1 MSRPEDFFFFSSRR
15 RHTRLQG
22 DWSSD
27 VCSSDLI
34 AGDGRMCRVTTRDI
48 SEGGMALKGVPE
60 DWVKGQRVQLR
71 CEGGALPKAIVAEA
85 VIAWRER
92 DEVGIT
98 FTALDPDSVPALVE
112 YLSSRL
118 K

>member
-1 MSRPEDFFFFSSRR
+1 M
-15 RHTRLQG
+15 
-22 DWSSD
+22 
-27 VCSSDLI
+27 
-34 AGDGRMCRVTTRDI
+34 
-48 SEGGMALKGVPE
+48 
-60 DWVKGQRVQLR
+60 QLR

-85 VIAWRER
+85 VIAWREG